1 MRNRIIEKIEEI
13 RQKPEHVR
21 VWYAWTA
28 VLVVMFFVI
37 IIWIFTLQENLRG
50 SSPVEDV
57 KKIQERIPSTDMEQ
71 QKQSLEEIF
80 KKEPS
85 PSGSSE
91 YR

>member
-13 RQKPEHVR
+13 RRKPEHVR
-21 VWYAWTA
+21 VWYAWA
-28 VLVVMFFVI
+28 SVLVVMFFVI
-37 IIWIFTLQENLRG
+37 VIWIFTLQENLRG

-57 KKIQERIPSTDMEQ
+57 KKIQERIPATDMEQ

-80 KKEPS
+80 KAQPA